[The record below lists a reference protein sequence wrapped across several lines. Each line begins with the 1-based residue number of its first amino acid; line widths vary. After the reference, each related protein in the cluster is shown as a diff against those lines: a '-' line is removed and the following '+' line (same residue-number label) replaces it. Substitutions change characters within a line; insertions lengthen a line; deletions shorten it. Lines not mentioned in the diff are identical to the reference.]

1 MSNTI
6 IPGLLSDTY
15 NLVQLARE
23 SALVQGKATQASK
36 LTPVVDDLKSL
47 VKTAPQS
54 SAPVTATGVLAQSDF
69 QKLLNAAKAVPG
81 NQRSMNITNVAERN
95 QMVRAMSASNMM
107 DVDIA
112 RQLGMTREEV
122 RMITSLSAKV

>member
-6 IPGLLSDTY
+6 IPGLLNDTY

-23 SALVQGKATQASK
+23 SALIQGKASQASK
-36 LTPVVDDLKSL
+36 LTPVVDDLKNL
-47 VKTAPQS
+47 VKTSNQ
-54 SAPVTATGVLAQSDF
+54 PVVSTKPTGVLAQSDF
-69 QKLLNAAKAVPG
+69 QKLLDAAKAVPG
-81 NQRSMNITNVAERN
+81 SQKSMNISNVAERN
-95 QMVRAMSASNMM
+95 QMVRAMSASNMP

-122 RMITSLSAKV
+122 RMVTSISAR

>member
-6 IPGLLSDTY
+6 IPGLLNDTY

-23 SALVQGKATQASK
+23 SAIVQGKASQASK
-36 LTPVVDDLKSL
+36 LSPVVDDLKEL
-47 VKTAPQS
+47 VKTS
-54 SAPVTATGVLAQSDF
+54 SQPAISASPTGIFGQSDF
-69 QKLLNAAKAVPG
+69 QKLLDAARTVPG
-81 NQRSMNITNVAERN
+81 SQKSTSITNIAERN
-95 QMVRAMSASNMM
+95 QMVRAMNASNMM

-122 RMITSLSAKV
+122 RMITSLSAR